1 MALPDNDSAKGETSM
16 RKLFLSLVLVAC
28 FAASSAAQSA
38 DTFNRI
44 ESFNGYS
51 SFHLERPHPIG
62 EGSVM
67 ESYHGVNSGVT
78 INFKRHFGLKFDFAR
93 YSRRDNVCP
102 TGSNEQSI
110 WSPTAEC
117 FSPPFAEDDSHLKT
131 SIYNV
136 MGGIQL
142 KNNSTDGKFFKPF
155 AHLLVGSTI
164 TREEGKM
171 AFYNP
176 GVGQFAVETRTFS
189 DSGLA
194 GAVGAGFDIRMSDR
208 IDFRAIQVD
217 YHKAEVFARST
228 DNIRLGVGLVFR

>member
-1 MALPDNDSAKGETSM
+1 M
-16 RKLFLSLVLVAC
+16 RKLFLSMVLLAC
-28 FAASSAAQSA
+28 FAASLAAQSA
-38 DTFNRI
+38 DTYNRV

-51 SFHLERPHPIG
+51 SFLLERPRPIG
-62 EGSVM
+62 DGSVL

-78 INFKRHFGLKFDFAR
+78 VNFKRHLGLKFDFAR
-93 YSRRDNVCP
+93 YSRRDQVCLA
-102 TGSNEQSI
+102 GSIEQNM

-117 FSPPFAEDDSHLKT
+117 FSPPLAEEGSHLKT

-164 TREEGKM
+164 TREEGRM
-171 AFYNP
+171 AIYNP
-176 GVGQFAVETRTFS
+176 GSGQFAVEARAFS

-194 GAVGAGFDIRMSDR
+194 GAAGAGFDIRMSDR

-217 YHKAEVFARST
+217 YHKATVFARST